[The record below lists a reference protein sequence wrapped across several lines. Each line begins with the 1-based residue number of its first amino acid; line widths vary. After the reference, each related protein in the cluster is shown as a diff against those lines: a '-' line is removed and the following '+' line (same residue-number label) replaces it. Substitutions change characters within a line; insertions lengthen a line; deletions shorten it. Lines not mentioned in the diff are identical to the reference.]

1 MEKIFNLLNTK
12 IGHDFSNYKE
22 NTINRRIKR
31 RMAIK
36 NFRDVDEY
44 AQYLEQNFTE
54 VEALF
59 HDFLIGVT
67 SFFREPTAFE
77 TLQKKVIPHLFTG
90 KNSSSVIRIWV
101 PGCSTGEEVYSIGIL
116 LQEQMED
123 LNKIFKV
130 QIFATDIDSRAIG
143 VARNGFYPST
153 IFADISSERLD
164 RFFTKESDSNYRIK
178 KTICDMIVFSEQDI
192 IKDPPFSK
200 LDLFSCRNLMIYMN
214 KELQKKIIPLFHY
227 ALKPGGFLFLGSS
240 ETVGD
245 FENLFE
251 IIDRKSKLYRKKD
264 ASNEL
269 LQIGSFIPLQLKS
282 RVTSKLSINAPI
294 ESKFQ
299 FRELVEQTMLQHNT
313 PIGVLVNQHGDILYL
328 HGHAGMYLEL
338 APGEVDLNIRKM
350 AHVGLREDLIMDLY
364 KAVIHKEPVFHPGLQ
379 VKKFGGFTTVNMVVR
394 PVFSD
399 SDAAAEPKLFLV
411 TSEEMMTW
419 KNNQAKQVISIGAD
433 EGTFDNKMADDAHIL
448 ELKQEL
454 KIKEELLKASNE
466 KLETTNEELKSSNEE
481 MQSINE
487 ELQSTNEELETS
499 KEELQSVNEELTT
512 VNTELQNKV
521 VDLSQAVNDMNNLLA
536 RYRHY
541 LCRP

>member
-1 MEKIFNLLNTK
+1 MVPKTEGVMEKIFNLLNTK

-22 NTINRRIKR
+22 KTINRRIER
-31 RMAIK
+31 RTAIK
-36 NFRDVDEY
+36 NFRHVSEY

-67 SFFREPTAFE
+67 NFFREPTAFE
-77 TLQKKVIPHLFTG
+77 TLQKKVIPHLFAG

-116 LQEQMED
+116 LQEQMEN

-143 VARNGFYPST
+143 VALNGFYPST
-153 IFADISSERLD
+153 IFAEISPERLD
-164 RFFTKESDSNYRIK
+164 RFFTKESDSNYCIK
-178 KTICDMIVFSEQDI
+178 KTIRDMIVFSEQDI

-200 LDLFSCRNLMIYMN
+200 LDLLSCRNLMIYMN

-227 ALKPGGFLFLGSS
+227 ALKTGGFFFLGFS

-264 ASNEL
+264 DSNEL
-269 LQIGSFIPLQLKS
+269 LQIRSSIPLKLKR

-328 HGHAGMYLEL
+328 HGHTGI
-338 APGEVDLNIRKM
+338 PRIGSR
-350 AHVGLREDLIMDLY
+350 
-364 KAVIHKEPVFHPGLQ
+364 
-379 VKKFGGFTTVNMVVR
+379 GG
-394 PVFSD
+394 
-399 SDAAAEPKLFLV
+399 
-411 TSEEMMTW
+411 
-419 KNNQAKQVISIGAD
+419 
-433 EGTFDNKMADDAHIL
+433 
-448 ELKQEL
+448 
-454 KIKEELLKASNE
+454 
-466 KLETTNEELKSSNEE
+466 
-481 MQSINE
+481 
-487 ELQSTNEELETS
+487 
-499 KEELQSVNEELTT
+499 
-512 VNTELQNKV
+512 
-521 VDLSQAVNDMNNLLA
+521 
-536 RYRHY
+536 
-541 LCRP
+541 